1 MTLLDIHGQPKR
13 YDASG
18 AQGAGAQGADAQ
30 NAGAQSG
37 QAKGSLIPP
46 RLKTSTS
53 HFMALFETV
62 LENPLLPAFLC
73 GLVFHIVRF
82 CIYFGLNGTVS
93 GFLPIRPPHY
103 LAWLPEFLLPYTA
116 LSLLAAGH
124 RKTNAAMHDRILEGL
139 ERGNEIQKVSILG
152 FAKISE
158 VRDPDTG
165 DHILRMSHYSR
176 MLAQEM
182 ASVPEYAGYITRTYC
197 DEIFIAAPLHDI
209 GKVGIRDDILKKR
222 GGLTPDEFE
231 IMKMHTIIG
240 GDLLHELELKLG
252 WRTFY
257 SLSKEIAYHHHQR
270 YDGTGYPNVLG
281 ASRAM
286 FVEAGIGKPLAGKNI
301 PLSARIVAMAD
312 VYDALVSRRCYK
324 EPIPHAEAR
333 NMILAESGKHF
344 DPNLVQA
351 FLRIE
356 PELIRVAKEFSK

>member
-1 MTLLDIHGQPKR
+1 MTLLDIHGQPR
-13 YDASG
+13 PA
-18 AQGAGAQGADAQ
+18 AILR
-30 NAGAQSG
+30 NAA
-37 QAKGSLIPP
+37 APAP
-46 RLKTSTS
+46 TPAARARLL
-53 HFMALFETV
+53 ALFETA
-62 LENPLLPAFLC
+62 LENPLLPALAC
-73 GLVFHIVRF
+73 GLLFQLLRVLFHLAAHGSLAG
-82 CIYFGLNGTVS
+82 Y
-93 GFLPIRPPHY
+93 LPRTAWGWAGWLPDFAVPY
-103 LAWLPEFLLPYTA
+103 LALRLIHW
-116 LSLLAAGH
+116 GH
-124 RKTNAAMHDRILEGL
+124 RRNSQAMHERILEGL

-165 DHILRMSHYSR
+165 DHIIRMSHYSR

-182 ASVPEYAGYITRTYC
+182 ARLPEYSSYITRTYC

-222 GGLTPDEFE
+222 GGLTAEEFE

-240 GDLLHELELKLG
+240 GDLLHELEMKLG

-270 YDGTGYPNVLG
+270 FDGTGYPNVLG
-281 ASRAM
+281 KSRAM
-286 FVEAGIGKPLAGKNI
+286 FVEPGIGSPLKGKEI

-324 EPIPHAEAR
+324 EPIPHPQAR
-333 NMILAESGKHF
+333 NMIVAESGRHF
-344 DPNLVQA
+344 DPDLVQA

-356 PELIRVAKEFSK
+356 PELIRVSREFSK

>member
-1 MTLLDIHGQPKR
+1 MTLLDIHGQSKPSVLAVPAIKPLKAR
-13 YDASG
+13 AP
-18 AQGAGAQGADAQ
+18 A
-30 NAGAQSG
+30 
-37 QAKGSLIPP
+37 P
-46 RLKTSTS
+46 RAL
-53 HFMALFETV
+53 ALFETI
-62 LENPLLPAFLC
+62 LDNPLLPALAFGAL
-73 GLVFHIVRF
+73 FHLVRF
-82 CIYFGLNGTVS
+82 GVHIAVHGTTA
-93 GFLPIRPPHY
+93 GFLPSQPLPW
-103 LAWLPEFLLPYTA
+103 LAWLPEFVVPY
-116 LSLLAAGH
+116 AGLWAIASAY
-124 RKTNAAMHDRILEGL
+124 RKANQGMHDRILEGL

-165 DHILRMSHYSR
+165 DHIIRMSHYSR

-182 ASVPEYAGYITRTYC
+182 AKFPEYSDYITRTYC

-222 GGLTPDEFE
+222 GGLTADEFE

-281 ASRAM
+281 STKAM
-286 FVEAGIGKPLAGKNI
+286 FVEPGIGKPLQGKAI

-324 EPIPHAEAR
+324 EPIPHGKAR
-333 NMILAESGKHF
+333 EMILAESGRHF
-344 DPNLVQA
+344 DPDLVQA

-356 PELIRVAKEFSK
+356 EDLIRVSREFSK

>member
-1 MTLLDIHGQPKR
+1 MTLLDIHGQTKPAVLTAAKP
-13 YDASG
+13 SG
-18 AQGAGAQGADAQ
+18 RAPATRT
-30 NAGAQSG
+30 
-37 QAKGSLIPP
+37 L
-46 RLKTSTS
+46 
-53 HFMALFETV
+53 ALFETI
-62 LENPLLPAFLC
+62 LDNPLLPALAI
-73 GLVFHIVRF
+73 GAIFHLIRF
-82 CIYFGLNGTVS
+82 AVHVAVHGDAA
-93 GFLPIRPPHY
+93 GFFPSRPS
-103 LAWLPEFLLPYTA
+103 LWCAWLPEFVVPYA
-116 LSLLAAGH
+116 GLWAIAAAY
-124 RKTNAAMHDRILEGL
+124 RKASEGMHDRILEGL

-165 DHILRMSHYSR
+165 DHIIRMSHYSR

-182 ASVPEYAGYITRTYC
+182 AKFPEYSDYITRTYC

-222 GGLTPDEFE
+222 GGLTADEFE

-270 YDGTGYPNVLG
+270 FDGTGYPNVLG
-281 ASRAM
+281 TAKAM
-286 FVEAGIGKPLAGKNI
+286 FVEPGIGKPLKGKAI
-301 PLSARIVAMAD
+301 PLSARIVALAD

-324 EPIPHAEAR
+324 EPIPHGKAR
-333 NMILAESGKHF
+333 EMILAESGRHF
-344 DPNLVQA
+344 DPDLVQA

-356 PELIRVAKEFSK
+356 QDLIRVSREFSK

>member
-1 MTLLDIHGQPKR
+1 MAILDLSQIHQRVPSPGVRIAP
-13 YDASG
+13 
-18 AQGAGAQGADAQ
+18 
-30 NAGAQSG
+30 
-37 QAKGSLIPP
+37 
-46 RLKTSTS
+46 KTSTP
-53 HFMALFETV
+53 HVLAVFETA
-62 LENPLLPAFLC
+62 LENPLLPAFAAGILFHLIRL
-73 GLVFHIVRF
+73 GLHIAF
-82 CIYFGLNGTVS
+82 TDGAA
-93 GFLPIRPPHY
+93 GFFPEQPFRY
-103 LAWLPEFLLPYTA
+103 LEWLPEFLLPYA
-116 LSLLAAGH
+116 GLRLISAGH
-124 RKTNAAMHDRILEGL
+124 RRTHATMHDKILEGL
-139 ERGNEIQKVSILG
+139 ERGNEIQRVSILG

-165 DHILRMSHYSR
+165 DHIIRMSHYSR

-182 ASVPEYAGYITRTYC
+182 SNMPEYSGYITRTYC

-222 GGLTPDEFE
+222 GGLTAEEFE

-240 GDLLHELELKLG
+240 GDLLHELEMKLG

-281 ASRAM
+281 KTKAM
-286 FVEAGIGKPLAGKNI
+286 FVEPGIGKPLQGKSI

-324 EPIPHAEAR
+324 EPIPHERAKE
-333 NMILAESGKHF
+333 MIVAESGKHF
-344 DPNLVQA
+344 DPDLVQA

-356 PELIRVAKEFSK
+356 KDLIRVSKEFSK

>member
-1 MTLLDIHGQPKR
+1 MSLLDTHEQRKTFDAPSNPKMGFKLIFKSKS
-13 YDASG
+13 AS
-18 AQGAGAQGADAQ
+18 
-30 NAGAQSG
+30 N
-37 QAKGSLIPP
+37 
-46 RLKTSTS
+46 R
-53 HFMALFETV
+53 FMALFETV
-62 LENPLLPAFLC
+62 LENPILPAFVC
-73 GLVFHIVRF
+73 GLAFHLIRF
-82 CIYFGLNGTVS
+82 IIHLFLFGTPA
-93 GFLPIRPPHY
+93 GFLPKRPPEY

-116 LSLLAAGH
+116 LSLLSAGH
-124 RKTNAAMHDRILEGL
+124 RRTSQTMHNKILEGL
-139 ERGNEIQKVSILG
+139 ERGNEIQKISILG

-165 DHILRMSHYSR
+165 DHIIRMSHYSR
-176 MLAQEM
+176 MLAAEM
-182 ASVPEYAGYITRTYC
+182 ANVPEYQGYITRTYC

-222 GGLTPDEFE
+222 GGLTMGEFE

-281 ASRAM
+281 ASKAM
-286 FVEAGIGKPLAGKNI
+286 FVETGIGKPLAGKNI

-324 EPIPHAEAR
+324 EPIPHEQAR
-333 NMILAESGKHF
+333 QMILAESGKHF
-344 DPNLVQA
+344 DPDLVQA

-356 PELIRVAKEFSK
+356 PELIRVAADFSK

>member
-1 MTLLDIHGQPKR
+1 MTLLDIHSQPK
-13 YDASG
+13 
-18 AQGAGAQGADAQ
+18 
-30 NAGAQSG
+30 
-37 QAKGSLIPP
+37 I
-46 RLKTSTS
+46 RLPVEAPAAPAPSR
-53 HFMALFETV
+53 HNLLALFETA
-62 LENPLLPAFLC
+62 LENPLLPALLC
-73 GLVFHIVRF
+73 GLVFHAARF
-82 CIYFGLNGTVS
+82 GVHLLQHGSPAGYLPAQAWHWL
-93 GFLPIRPPHY
+93 GFLP
-103 LAWLPEFLLPYTA
+103 EFVIPYAA
-116 LSLLAAGH
+116 LRLVSSFH
-124 RKTNAAMHDRILEGL
+124 RKTNNAMHERILEGL

-165 DHILRMSHYSR
+165 DHIIRMSHYSR

-182 ASVPEYAGYITRTYC
+182 SKLPEYRNYITRTYC

-222 GGLTPDEFE
+222 GGLTAEEFE

-240 GDLLHELELKLG
+240 GDLLHELEMKLG

-281 ASRAM
+281 KTKAM
-286 FVEAGIGKPLAGKNI
+286 FVEPGIGKPLKGKEI
-301 PLSARIVAMAD
+301 PLSARLVAMAD

-324 EPIPHAEAR
+324 EPIPHHKAR
-333 NMILAESGKHF
+333 NMIVGESGKHF
-344 DPNLVQA
+344 DPDLVQA

-356 PELIRVAKEFSK
+356 EDLIRVSREFSK

>member
-1 MTLLDIHGQPKR
+1 MTLLDIHGQVRPP
-13 YDASG
+13 SPTT
-18 AQGAGAQGADAQ
+18 
-30 NAGAQSG
+30 
-37 QAKGSLIPP
+37 AKPATVRVRPTSSL
-46 RLKTSTS
+46 
-53 HFMALFETV
+53 ALFETV
-62 LENPLLPAFLC
+62 LGNPLLPALAF
-73 GLVFHIVRF
+73 GAIFHLIRLG
-82 CIYFGLNGTVS
+82 IHLALHGTLA
-93 GFLPIRPPHY
+93 GFLPVRPSHWI
-103 LAWLPEFLLPYTA
+103 AWLPEFVVPYGA
-116 LSLLAAGH
+116 LWAISAAY
-124 RKTNAAMHDRILEGL
+124 RKANQSMHERILEGL

-165 DHILRMSHYSR
+165 DHIIRMSHYSR

-182 ASVPEYAGYITRTYC
+182 AKHPEYSDYITRTYC

-222 GGLTPDEFE
+222 GGLTADEFE

-270 YDGTGYPNVLG
+270 FDGTGYPNVLG
-281 ASRAM
+281 TTRAM
-286 FVEAGIGKPLAGKNI
+286 FVEPGIGKPLAGKAI

-324 EPIPHAEAR
+324 EPIPHGQAR
-333 NMILAESGKHF
+333 EMIVAESGRHF
-344 DPNLVQA
+344 DPDLVQA

-356 PELIRVAKEFSK
+356 PDLIRVCREFSK

>member
-1 MTLLDIHGQPKR
+1 MTLLDIHGQSKR
-13 YDASG
+13 VE
-18 AQGAGAQGADAQ
+18 
-30 NAGAQSG
+30 
-37 QAKGSLIPP
+37 PP
-46 RLKTSTS
+46 TTKVKSRVPATRMLA
-53 HFMALFETV
+53 FFETV
-62 LENPLLPAFLC
+62 LDNPLLPTLAF
-73 GLVFHIVRF
+73 GLVFHFIRF
-82 CIYFGLNGTVS
+82 LLHLALNGGPA
-93 GFLPIRPPHY
+93 GFFPASPLHW
-103 LAWLPEFLLPYTA
+103 LLWLPEFLVPYAA
-116 LSLLAAGH
+116 LHLISAGH
-124 RKTNAAMHDRILEGL
+124 KQTSEGMHERILEGL

-165 DHILRMSHYSR
+165 DHIIRMSHYSR
-176 MLAQEM
+176 MLAQEL
-182 ASVPEYAGYITRTYC
+182 AKFPEYENYITRNYC

-222 GGLTPDEFE
+222 GGLTADEFE

-270 YDGTGYPNVLG
+270 YDGSGYPNVLG
-281 ASRAM
+281 ATKAM
-286 FVEAGIGKPLAGKNI
+286 FVDPGIGKPLQGKAI

-324 EPIPHAEAR
+324 EPIPHERAR
-333 NMILAESGKHF
+333 EMIVSESGKHF
-344 DPNLVQA
+344 DPDLVQA

-356 PELIRVAKEFSK
+356 KDLIRVAKEFSK

>member
-1 MTLLDIHGQPKR
+1 MTLLQIQGQPKR
-13 YDASG
+13 FEVSSISVASIASMAATPKASSPSL
-18 AQGAGAQGADAQ
+18 AQ
-30 NAGAQSG
+30 
-37 QAKGSLIPP
+37 
-46 RLKTSTS
+46 
-53 HFMALFETV
+53 LFEIV
-62 LENPLLPAFLC
+62 FAKPLLSS
-73 GLVFHIVRF
+73 LVF
-82 CIYFGLNGTVS
+82 
-93 GFLPIRPPHY
+93 GFTFQVILFILHY
-103 LAWLPEFLLPYTA
+103 LLKHNMSEFFPTRPLYYLGWLPEFVLPYFG
-116 LSLLAAGH
+116 LKLLAVGH
-124 RKTNAAMHDRILEGL
+124 HKNSAAMNARISQGL

-165 DHILRMSHYSR
+165 DHIVRMSHYSR
-176 MLAQEM
+176 MLAQEL
-182 ASVPEYAGYITRTYC
+182 AKVPEYVGYITRTYC

-209 GKVGIRDDILKKR
+209 GKVGIKDDVLKKQ
-222 GGLTPDEFE
+222 GGLTAEEFE

-286 FVEAGIGKPLAGKNI
+286 FVEPGIGKQLAGKAI
-301 PLSARIVAMAD
+301 PLSARIVALAD

-324 EPIPHAEAR
+324 DPIPHDVAR
-333 NMILAESGKHF
+333 QMIITESGKHF
-344 DPNLVQA
+344 DPDLVQA

-356 PELIRVAKEFSK
+356 LELIRVAQEFSK

>member
-1 MTLLDIHGQPKR
+1 MTLLDIHGQSKRFEPPAPKTAPAIATR
-13 YDASG
+13 AP
-18 AQGAGAQGADAQ
+18 AAPTRF
-30 NAGAQSG
+30 
-37 QAKGSLIPP
+37 L
-46 RLKTSTS
+46 
-53 HFMALFETV
+53 ALFETV
-62 LENPLLPAFLC
+62 LDNPLLPALAF
-73 GLVFHIVRF
+73 GIVFHLVRF
-82 CIYFGLNGTVS
+82 GVHLAIHRTPA
-93 GFLPIRPPHY
+93 GFLPAAPLHW
-103 LAWLPEFLLPYTA
+103 LAWLPEFAVPYVA
-116 LSLLAAGH
+116 LAFIASAY
-124 RKTNAAMHDRILEGL
+124 RKTSESMHERILEGL

-165 DHILRMSHYSR
+165 DHIIRMSHYSR

-182 ASVPEYAGYITRTYC
+182 SKFPEYSNYITRTYC

-222 GGLTPDEFE
+222 GGLTADEFE

-281 ASRAM
+281 ATKAM
-286 FVEAGIGKPLAGKNI
+286 FVEPGIGKPLQGKAI

-324 EPIPHAEAR
+324 EPIPHEKAR
-333 NMILAESGKHF
+333 EMIVGESGRHF
-344 DPNLVQA
+344 DPDLVQA

-356 PELIRVAKEFSK
+356 KDLIRVAREFSK

>member
-1 MTLLDIHGQPKR
+1 MTLLDIHSRTGATAPAVPHW
-13 YDASG
+13 ASG
-18 AQGAGAQGADAQ
+18 TDHTGKPVPDRAGA
-30 NAGAQSG
+30 SR
-37 QAKGSLIPP
+37 SL
-46 RLKTSTS
+46 
-53 HFMALFETV
+53 ALFETI
-62 LENPLLPAFLC
+62 LHNPLLPAFAF
-73 GLVFHIVRF
+73 GIFFHVVRF
-82 CIYFGLNGTVS
+82 AMHLALHGTAA
-93 GFLPIRPPHY
+93 GFLPAKPA
-103 LAWLPEFLLPYTA
+103 LWAAWLPEFAVPYAA
-116 LSLLAAGH
+116 LWAMASIY
-124 RKTNAAMHDRILEGL
+124 RKTSESMHERILEGL

-165 DHILRMSHYSR
+165 DHIIRMSHYSR

-182 ASVPEYAGYITRTYC
+182 AKFPEYAGYITRTYC

-222 GGLTPDEFE
+222 GGLTADEFE

-281 ASRAM
+281 TSKAM
-286 FVEAGIGKPLAGKNI
+286 FVETGIGKPLKGAAI

-312 VYDALVSRRCYK
+312 VYDALLSRRCYK
-324 EPIPHAEAR
+324 EPIPHEKAREMIVAEA
-333 NMILAESGKHF
+333 GKHF
-344 DPNLVQA
+344 DPDLVQA

-356 PELIRVAKEFSK
+356 KDLLRVSREFSK

>member
-1 MTLLDIHGQPKR
+1 MTLLDIHSQPKTL
-13 YDASG
+13 AP
-18 AQGAGAQGADAQ
+18 AVAAPVPAGPKA
-30 NAGAQSG
+30 
-37 QAKGSLIPP
+37 
-46 RLKTSTS
+46 RLL
-53 HFMALFETV
+53 ALFETA

-73 GLVFHIVRF
+73 GLTFHVIRIAFHIAAHGSLAG
-82 CIYFGLNGTVS
+82 Y
-93 GFLPIRPPHY
+93 LPAKAWHW
-103 LAWLPEFLLPYTA
+103 LGWLPEFLIPYLA
-116 LSLLAAGH
+116 LRIISAGH
-124 RKTNAAMHDRILEGL
+124 RKTNAAMHERILEGL

-165 DHILRMSHYSR
+165 DHIIRMSHYSR

-182 ASVPEYAGYITRTYC
+182 SKMPEYSGYITRTYC

-222 GGLTPDEFE
+222 GGLTAEEFE

-240 GDLLHELELKLG
+240 GDLLHELEMKLG

-270 YDGTGYPNVLG
+270 YDGSGYPNVLG
-281 ASRAM
+281 KTKAM
-286 FVEAGIGKPLAGKNI
+286 FVEPGIGKPLKGREI

-324 EPIPHAEAR
+324 EPIPHNKAR
-333 NMILAESGKHF
+333 NMIVGESGKHF
-344 DPNLVQA
+344 DPDLVQA

-356 PELIRVAKEFSK
+356 QELIRVSREFSK

>member
-1 MTLLDIHGQPKR
+1 MTLLDIHGQTKRFEPPKVKSAVAR
-13 YDASG
+13 APG
-18 AQGAGAQGADAQ
+18 APTRF
-30 NAGAQSG
+30 
-37 QAKGSLIPP
+37 L
-46 RLKTSTS
+46 
-53 HFMALFETV
+53 ALFETV
-62 LENPLLPAFLC
+62 LDNPLLPALAF
-73 GLVFHIVRF
+73 GIVFHLVRF
-82 CIYFGLNGTVS
+82 GVHFALHGTPA
-93 GFLPIRPPHY
+93 GFLPAAPMHW
-103 LAWLPEFLLPYTA
+103 LAWLPEFLVPYVA
-116 LSLLAAGH
+116 LAFIASAY
-124 RKTNAAMHDRILEGL
+124 RKTSESMHERILEGL

-165 DHILRMSHYSR
+165 DHIIRMSHYSR

-182 ASVPEYAGYITRTYC
+182 SKFPEYSSYITRTYC

-222 GGLTPDEFE
+222 GGLTADEFE

-281 ASRAM
+281 ATKAM
-286 FVEAGIGKPLAGKNI
+286 FVEQGIGKPLKGKDI

-324 EPIPHAEAR
+324 EPIPHETAR
-333 NMILAESGKHF
+333 EMIVAESGRHF
-344 DPNLVQA
+344 DPDLVQA

-356 PELIRVAKEFSK
+356 KDLIRVAREFSK

>member
-1 MTLLDIHGQPKR
+1 MTLLDIHGQQPRQTPALPREARPGEARK
-13 YDASG
+13 A
-18 AQGAGAQGADAQ
+18 AH
-30 NAGAQSG
+30 
-37 QAKGSLIPP
+37 PP
-46 RLKTSTS
+46 APGVL
-53 HFMALFETV
+53 ALFETV
-62 LENPLLPAFLC
+62 LDNPLLPTLAFGAL
-73 GLVFHIVRF
+73 FHLTRF
-82 CIYFGLNGTVS
+82 AVHLFLNGGPA
-93 GFLPIRPPHY
+93 GFLPAVPWQY
-103 LAWLPEFLLPYTA
+103 LAWAPEFLVPYAA
-116 LSLLAAGH
+116 LALIASAYRRTSAS
-124 RKTNAAMHDRILEGL
+124 MHERILEGL

-165 DHILRMSHYSR
+165 DHIIRMSHYSR

-182 ASVPEYAGYITRTYC
+182 AHVPEYADYITRTYC

-222 GGLTPDEFE
+222 GGLTADEFE

-270 YDGTGYPNVLG
+270 YDGSGYPNVLG
-281 ASRAM
+281 ATKAM
-286 FVEAGIGKPLAGKNI
+286 FVEPGIGKPLKGKDI

-324 EPIPHAEAR
+324 EPIPHELAR
-333 NMILAESGKHF
+333 EMIVSESGKHF
-344 DPNLVQA
+344 DPDLVQA

-356 PELIRVAKEFSK
+356 KDLIRVAKEFAK

>member
-1 MTLLDIHGQPKR
+1 MTLIQIQGQPKR
-13 YDASG
+13 FEVPGTSIASASSVASMATRPKASSPL
-18 AQGAGAQGADAQ
+18 AQ
-30 NAGAQSG
+30 
-37 QAKGSLIPP
+37 
-46 RLKTSTS
+46 
-53 HFMALFETV
+53 LFEIVFATPLISAFIFGIAFQFILFILHYITHHNL
-62 LENPLLPAFLC
+62 LEFFPTRPL
-73 GLVFHIVRF
+73 
-82 CIYFGLNGTVS
+82 Y
-93 GFLPIRPPHY
+93 Y
-103 LAWLPEFLLPYTA
+103 LGWLPEFVLPYVG
-116 LSLLAAGH
+116 LKLLAVGH
-124 RKTNAAMHDRILEGL
+124 RKNTVAMNARISQSL

-165 DHILRMSHYSR
+165 DHIVRMSHYSR

-182 ASVPEYAGYITRTYC
+182 AKVPEYVGYITKTYC

-209 GKVGIRDDILKKR
+209 GKVGIKDDVLKKQ
-222 GGLTPDEFE
+222 GGLTAEEFE

-286 FVEAGIGKPLAGKNI
+286 FVEPGIGKQLSAKAI
-301 PLSARIVAMAD
+301 PLSARIVALAD

-324 EPIPHAEAR
+324 DPIPHDVAR
-333 NMILAESGKHF
+333 QMIITESGKHF
-344 DPNLVQA
+344 DPDLVQA
-351 FLRIE
+351 FIRIE
-356 PELIRVAKEFSK
+356 PELIRVAQEFSK

>member
-1 MTLLDIHGQPKR
+1 MAAVYR
-13 YDASG
+13 
-18 AQGAGAQGADAQ
+18 
-30 NAGAQSG
+30 
-37 QAKGSLIPP
+37 
-46 RLKTSTS
+46 KTS
-53 HFMALFETV
+53 
-62 LENPLLPAFLC
+62 EN
-73 GLVFHIVRF
+73 
-82 CIYFGLNGTVS
+82 
-93 GFLPIRPPHY
+93 
-103 LAWLPEFLLPYTA
+103 
-116 LSLLAAGH
+116 
-124 RKTNAAMHDRILEGL
+124 MHERILEGL

-165 DHILRMSHYSR
+165 DHIIRMSHYSR

-182 ASVPEYAGYITRTYC
+182 AKFPEYAGYITRTYC

-222 GGLTPDEFE
+222 GGLTADEFE

-281 ASRAM
+281 TSKAM
-286 FVEAGIGKPLAGKNI
+286 FVEPGIGKPLKGKSI

-312 VYDALVSRRCYK
+312 VYDALLSRRCYK
-324 EPIPHAEAR
+324 EPIPHEKAR
-333 NMILAESGKHF
+333 EMIVAESGRHF
-344 DPNLVQA
+344 DPDLVQA

-356 PELIRVAKEFSK
+356 KDLLRVSREFSK

>member
-1 MTLLDIHGQPKR
+1 MTLLDIHGQQKR
-13 YDASG
+13 FEPPV
-18 AQGAGAQGADAQ
+18 AQAPARAPATRY
-30 NAGAQSG
+30 
-37 QAKGSLIPP
+37 L
-46 RLKTSTS
+46 
-53 HFMALFETV
+53 ALFETI
-62 LENPLLPAFLC
+62 LDNPLLPSLAF
-73 GLVFHIVRF
+73 GLFFHAVRF
-82 CIYFGLNGTVS
+82 VMHLALNGGPA
-93 GFLPIRPPHY
+93 GFLPAAAAPLQY
-103 LAWLPEFLLPYTA
+103 LAWLPEFLVPYAA
-116 LSLLAAGH
+116 LRVISSGY
-124 RKTNAAMHDRILEGL
+124 RKTSESMHERILEGL

-165 DHILRMSHYSR
+165 DHIIRMSHYSR

-182 ASVPEYAGYITRTYC
+182 AKFPEYSSYITRTYC

-222 GGLTPDEFE
+222 GGLTADEFE

-281 ASRAM
+281 ATKAM
-286 FVEAGIGKPLAGKNI
+286 FVEPGIGKPLKGKSI

-324 EPIPHAEAR
+324 EPIPHERAR
-333 NMILAESGKHF
+333 EMIVGESGKHF
-344 DPNLVQA
+344 DPDLVEA

-356 PELIRVAKEFSK
+356 KELIRVSREFSK

>member
-1 MTLLDIHGQPKR
+1 MTLLDIHGQSNRIEVPKHR
-13 YDASG
+13 VPETLDQGTG
-18 AQGAGAQGADAQ
+18 ARPSQAGRP
-30 NAGAQSG
+30 
-37 QAKGSLIPP
+37 KVP
-46 RLKTSTS
+46 STR
-53 HFMALFETV
+53 FLALFETV

-73 GLVFHIVRF
+73 GFGFHLVRF
-82 CIYFGLNGTVS
+82 LIHFMLNGTAA
-93 GFLPIRPPHY
+93 GFLPARPLY
-103 LAWLPEFLLPYTA
+103 FLAWLPEFLLPY
-116 LSLLAAGH
+116 AAVKLIAFGH
-124 RKTNAAMHDRILEGL
+124 RKTSESMHERILEGL

-165 DHILRMSHYSR
+165 DHIIRMSHYSR

-182 ASVPEYAGYITRTYC
+182 STLPEYSSYITRTYC

-222 GGLTPDEFE
+222 GGLTADEFE

-270 YDGTGYPNVLG
+270 YDGSGYPNVLG
-281 ASRAM
+281 ASKAM
-286 FVEAGIGKPLAGKNI
+286 FVEPGIGKPLSGRDI

-324 EPIPHAEAR
+324 EPIPHDEAR
-333 NMILAESGKHF
+333 KMIIAESGKHF
-344 DPNLVQA
+344 DPDLVQA

-356 PELIRVAKEFSK
+356 PELIRVAKEFAK

>member
-1 MTLLDIHGQPKR
+1 MTLLDLHDQPKR
-13 YDASG
+13 
-18 AQGAGAQGADAQ
+18 
-30 NAGAQSG
+30 
-37 QAKGSLIPP
+37 LRIPLEP
-46 RLKTSTS
+46 VGIKAPESRFL
-53 HFMALFETV
+53 ALFETT
-62 LENPLLPAFLC
+62 LENPLLPSVIG
-73 GLVFHIVRF
+73 GLLFHAVRF
-82 CIYFGLNGTVS
+82 LLHLLIYGHAG
-93 GFLPIRPPHY
+93 GFLPTHPIQY
-103 LAWLPEFLLPYTA
+103 LAWLPEFLIPYA
-116 LSLLAAGH
+116 CLRIIAIGH
-124 RKTNAAMHDRILEGL
+124 RRTSNSMHERILEGL

-165 DHILRMSHYSR
+165 DHIIRMSHYSR

-182 ASVPEYAGYITRTYC
+182 GNLPEYHGYITRTYC

-222 GGLTPDEFE
+222 GGLTAEEFE

-281 ASRAM
+281 ATRAM
-286 FVEAGIGKPLAGKNI
+286 FVEPGIGQPLKGKAI
-301 PLSARIVAMAD
+301 PLSARLVAMAD

-324 EPIPHAEAR
+324 EPIPHTQAR
-333 NMILAESGKHF
+333 EMIVSESGKHF
-344 DPNLVQA
+344 DPDLVQA

>member
-1 MTLLDIHGQPKR
+1 MTLLDIHGQTSPTANPA
-13 YDASG
+13 ASG
-18 AQGAGAQGADAQ
+18 STGALPAEKAVP
-30 NAGAQSG
+30 
-37 QAKGSLIPP
+37 AKPRANRSL
-46 RLKTSTS
+46 
-53 HFMALFETV
+53 ALLETI
-62 LENPLLPAFLC
+62 LHNPLLPAFAFGIL
-73 GLVFHIVRF
+73 FHALRF
-82 CIYFGLNGTVS
+82 GVHLALHGTAA
-93 GFLPIRPPHY
+93 GFLPARPA
-103 LAWLPEFLLPYTA
+103 LWAAWLPEFAVPYGA
-116 LSLLAAGH
+116 LWAMAAAY
-124 RKTNAAMHDRILEGL
+124 RKTSESMHDRILEGL

-165 DHILRMSHYSR
+165 DHIIRMSHYSR

-182 ASVPEYAGYITRTYC
+182 ANLPEYAGYITRTYC

-222 GGLTPDEFE
+222 GGLTADEFE

-281 ASRAM
+281 TSKAM
-286 FVEAGIGKPLAGKNI
+286 FVEPGIGKPLKGKAI

-312 VYDALVSRRCYK
+312 VYDALLSRRCYK
-324 EPIPHAEAR
+324 EPIPHDKAR
-333 NMILAESGKHF
+333 EMIVAESGRHF
-344 DPNLVQA
+344 DPDLVQA

-356 PELIRVAKEFSK
+356 KDLLRVSREFSK

>member
-1 MTLLDIHGQPKR
+1 MTLLDIHGQSRPPSVPVSPR
-13 YDASG
+13 AAAPDRE
-18 AQGAGAQGADAQ
+18 AGKQPAARAR
-30 NAGAQSG
+30 ATR
-37 QAKGSLIPP
+37 SL
-46 RLKTSTS
+46 
-53 HFMALFETV
+53 ALFETI
-62 LENPLLPAFLC
+62 LDNPLLPALAFGAL
-73 GLVFHIVRF
+73 FHLVRF
-82 CIYFGLNGTVS
+82 GVYFALHGGGA
-93 GFLPIRPPHY
+93 GFLPARPLHWF
-103 LAWLPEFLLPYTA
+103 AWLPEFAVPYAA
-116 LSLLAAGH
+116 LWAIAAAY
-124 RKTNAAMHDRILEGL
+124 RKASQGMHDRILEGL

-165 DHILRMSHYSR
+165 DHIIRMSHYSR

-182 ASVPEYAGYITRTYC
+182 AKYPEYAGYITRTYC

-222 GGLTPDEFE
+222 GGLTADEFE

-270 YDGTGYPNVLG
+270 FDGTGYPNVLG
-281 ASRAM
+281 TTKAM
-286 FVEAGIGKPLAGKNI
+286 FVEPGIGKPLKGKAI

-324 EPIPHAEAR
+324 EPIPHAKAR
-333 NMILAESGKHF
+333 EMILAESGRHF
-344 DPNLVQA
+344 DPDLAQA

-356 PELIRVAKEFSK
+356 NDLIRVSQEFSR

>member
-1 MTLLDIHGQPKR
+1 MRDVRQERPAPANR
-13 YDASG
+13 
-18 AQGAGAQGADAQ
+18 
-30 NAGAQSG
+30 
-37 QAKGSLIPP
+37 SLA
-46 RLKTSTS
+46 
-53 HFMALFETV
+53 FFETV
-62 LENPLLPAFLC
+62 LHNPLLPALAFGILFHMIRFGVHL
-73 GLVFHIVRF
+73 GLH
-82 CIYFGLNGTVS
+82 GAAA
-93 GFLPIRPPHY
+93 GFLPATPLHWF
-103 LAWLPEFLLPYTA
+103 AWLPEFAVPYAA
-116 LSLLAAGH
+116 LWAMAAAY
-124 RKTNAAMHDRILEGL
+124 RKTSENMHERILEGL

-165 DHILRMSHYSR
+165 DHIIRMSHYSR

-182 ASVPEYAGYITRTYC
+182 AKFPEYAGYITRTYC

-222 GGLTPDEFE
+222 GGLTADEFE

-281 ASRAM
+281 TSKAM
-286 FVEAGIGKPLAGKNI
+286 FVEPGIGKPLKGKSI

-312 VYDALVSRRCYK
+312 VYDALLSRRCYK
-324 EPIPHAEAR
+324 EPIPHEKAR
-333 NMILAESGKHF
+333 EMIVAESGRHF
-344 DPNLVQA
+344 DPDLVQA

-356 PELIRVAKEFSK
+356 KDLLRVSREFSK

>member
-1 MTLLDIHGQPKR
+1 MTILDIHSQPKR
-13 YDASG
+13 PVPVASPV
-18 AQGAGAQGADAQ
+18 AP
-30 NAGAQSG
+30 AQS
-37 QAKGSLIPP
+37 
-46 RLKTSTS
+46 RLL
-53 HFMALFETV
+53 ALFETA
-62 LENPLLPAFLC
+62 LENPLLPTLLC
-73 GLVFHIVRF
+73 GLVFHAARF
-82 CIYFGLNGTVS
+82 GAHLALHGSPAGY
-93 GFLPIRPPHY
+93 LPARPWHW
-103 LAWLPEFLLPYTA
+103 LGWLPEFVIPYAA
-116 LSLLAAGH
+116 LRLISFFH
-124 RKTNAAMHDRILEGL
+124 RKTSAAMHERILEGL

-165 DHILRMSHYSR
+165 DHIIRMSHYSR

-182 ASVPEYAGYITRTYC
+182 AKLPEYRDYITRTYC

-222 GGLTPDEFE
+222 GGLTAEEFE

-240 GDLLHELELKLG
+240 GDLLHELEMKLG

-281 ASRAM
+281 KSKAM
-286 FVEAGIGKPLAGKNI
+286 FVEPGIGKPLQGKEI

-324 EPIPHAEAR
+324 EPIPHHQAR
-333 NMILAESGKHF
+333 GMIVGESGKHF
-344 DPNLVQA
+344 DPDLVQA

-356 PELIRVAKEFSK
+356 RDLIRVSREFSK

>member
-1 MTLLDIHGQPKR
+1 MTLLDIHSQPKR
-13 YDASG
+13 RLLVEG
-18 AQGAGAQGADAQ
+18 AAAPAPFRH
-30 NAGAQSG
+30 
-37 QAKGSLIPP
+37 KL
-46 RLKTSTS
+46 L
-53 HFMALFETV
+53 ALFETA
-62 LENPLLPAFLC
+62 LENPLLPAILC
-73 GLVFHIVRF
+73 GLVFHAARF
-82 CIYFGLNGTVS
+82 GVHLALHGTPAGYLPES
-93 GFLPIRPPHY
+93 ARHWLGFLPDFII
-103 LAWLPEFLLPYTA
+103 PYAA
-116 LSLLAAGH
+116 LRLIFAFH
-124 RKTNAAMHDRILEGL
+124 RKNSDAMHERILEGL

-165 DHILRMSHYSR
+165 DHIIRMSHYSR

-182 ASVPEYAGYITRTYC
+182 SKLPEYRDYITRTYC

-222 GGLTPDEFE
+222 GGLTADEFE

-240 GDLLHELELKLG
+240 GDLLHELEMKLG

-281 ASRAM
+281 KSKAM
-286 FVEAGIGKPLAGKNI
+286 FVEPGIGKPLKGRDI

-324 EPIPHAEAR
+324 EPIPHSKAR
-333 NMILAESGKHF
+333 NMIVGESGKHF
-344 DPNLVQA
+344 DPDLVQA

-356 PELIRVAKEFSK
+356 QDLIRVSREFSK

>member
-1 MTLLDIHGQPKR
+1 MTLLDINSQPKKPV
-13 YDASG
+13 AP
-18 AQGAGAQGADAQ
+18 AA
-30 NAGAQSG
+30 
-37 QAKGSLIPP
+37 PP
-46 RLKTSTS
+46 PAAVPPKARLL
-53 HFMALFETV
+53 ALFETA
-62 LENPLLPAFLC
+62 LESPLLPA
-73 GLVFHIVRF
+73 LVVGVAFHIVRF
-82 CIYFGLNGTVS
+82 LVHLALHGS
-93 GFLPIRPPHY
+93 PAGFLPAVAWHY
-103 LAWLPEFLLPYTA
+103 AAWLPEFLIPYLA
-116 LSLLAAGH
+116 LKLVAAGH
-124 RKTNAAMHDRILEGL
+124 KKTSAAMHDRILEGL

-165 DHILRMSHYSR
+165 DHIIRMSHYSR

-182 ASVPEYAGYITRTYC
+182 AKLPEYSNYITRTYC

-222 GGLTPDEFE
+222 GGLTAEEFE

-240 GDLLHELELKLG
+240 GDLLHELEMKLG

-281 ASRAM
+281 KTKAM
-286 FVEAGIGKPLAGKNI
+286 FVEPGIGKPLEGKEI

-324 EPIPHAEAR
+324 EPIPHNKAR
-333 NMILAESGKHF
+333 NMIVAESGKHF
-344 DPNLVQA
+344 DPDLVQA

-356 PELIRVAKEFSK
+356 QDLIRVSREFSK

>member
-1 MTLLDIHGQPKR
+1 MTLLQIQGQPKR
-13 YDASG
+13 FEVPV
-18 AQGAGAQGADAQ
+18 
-30 NAGAQSG
+30 
-37 QAKGSLIPP
+37 SLVKEFPSP
-46 RLKTSTS
+46 FTR
-53 HFMALFETV
+53 FFETV
-62 LENPLLPAFLC
+62 LKKPLLYSF
-73 GLVFHIVRF
+73 V
-82 CIYFGLNGTVS
+82 FGLTFQLMLLGLHLFLHRS
-93 GFLPIRPPHY
+93 LIGFFPTQPVYFLG
-103 LAWLPEFLLPYTA
+103 WLPEFILPYFGLKL
-116 LSLLAAGH
+116 LSVGH
-124 RKTNAAMHDRILEGL
+124 QKNNVSMNLRIAQGL

-165 DHILRMSHYSR
+165 DHIVRMSHYSR

-182 ASVPEYAGYITRTYC
+182 AKVPEYVGYITRTYC

-209 GKVGIRDDILKKR
+209 GKVGIKDDVLKKQ
-222 GGLTPDEFE
+222 GGLTADEFE

-281 ASRAM
+281 ASKAM
-286 FVEAGIGKPLAGKNI
+286 FVEPGIGKSLAGKDI
-301 PLSARIVAMAD
+301 PLSARIVALAD

-324 EPIPHAEAR
+324 DPIPHEVAR
-333 NMILAESGKHF
+333 QMILAESGKHF
-344 DPNLVQA
+344 DPDLVQA

-356 PELIRVAKEFSK
+356 TELIHVAKEFSQ